1 MNTKC
6 KNIRKEVHHS
16 VQVVVYVRCL
26 KFLPKRLRF
35 GWQHFFVKL
44 FELFC
49 GIWKMYSYL
58 WLANTTFILLCV
70 AQKYCTILIPNIS
83 QILGTIFHN
92 FEYYCVV
99 PRKEHITHPVCNY
112 SNVVATCNLPGYPL
126 QGRPRSRASRLL
138 SEMDK

>member
-16 VQVVVYVRCL
+16 VHVVYVRCL

-58 WLANTTFILLCV
+58 WLANTTFILLCI
-70 AQKYCTILIPNIS
+70 AQKYCILIPTIS
-83 QILGTIFHN
+83 QVLGTIFHN
-92 FEYYCVV
+92 FEYQ
-99 PRKEHITHPVCNY
+99 RQRIHITHSVCNY